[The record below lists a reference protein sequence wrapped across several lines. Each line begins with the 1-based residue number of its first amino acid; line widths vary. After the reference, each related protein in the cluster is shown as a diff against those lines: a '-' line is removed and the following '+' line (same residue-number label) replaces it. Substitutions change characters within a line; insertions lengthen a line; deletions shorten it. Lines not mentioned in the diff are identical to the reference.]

1 MRLLTENFY
10 WSIFT
15 IFALLKVIAQ
25 IVVSALIVWLVAIY
39 ISKGLALWLVGY
51 SWLSVGF
58 ITAGHFVIFDTN
70 PLQSLCVALMA
81 LVIMVVLSV
90 GVGYIVDL

>member
-1 MRLLTENFY
+1 MRFLTENFY

-15 IFALLKVIAQ
+15 IFALLKVVAQ
-25 IVVSALIVWLVAIY
+25 IVISALIVWLVATY

-58 ITAGHFVIFDTN
+58 ITAGYFVIFGIKS
-70 PLQSLCVALMA
+70 LQSLCVALMA
-81 LVIMVVLSV
+81 LVIMVILSV

>member
-1 MRLLTENFY
+1 MKFLSENFY

-25 IVVSALIVWLVAIY
+25 IVISALIVWFVATY
-39 ISKGLALWLVGY
+39 ISKGLALWLVGW
-51 SWLSVGF
+51 SWLSVGVITIGSF
-58 ITAGHFVIFDTN
+58 IIFDRN

-81 LVIMVVLSV
+81 LIIMVLLSV